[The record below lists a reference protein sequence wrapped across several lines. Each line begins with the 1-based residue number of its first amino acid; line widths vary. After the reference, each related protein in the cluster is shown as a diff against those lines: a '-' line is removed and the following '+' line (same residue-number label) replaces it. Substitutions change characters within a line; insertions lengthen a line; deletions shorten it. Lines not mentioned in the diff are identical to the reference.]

1 MLITVEPLHNGH
13 LGGRIFANNLFAG
26 TISIVDCRKKKRRR
40 RKVKKERKKEREKA
54 SKLSKN
60 RTGDNCM
67 SFGNIEKE
75 LALLALKSSQSRAL
89 KWSAYDCREVFPK
102 WHKIQSIKI
111 PSRISTLKSS
121 VQGTLANRKPRK
133 EELSGIA
140 RKLWSPLRCTI
151 SCSARFVVE
160 MKGDKMMSSQLQRKC
175 KTRVVL
181 HTILKVPPV
190 TWKGMVSHISDCKQS
205 VFLKIGL
212 A

>member
-13 LGGRIFANNLFAG
+13 LGGRIFANNLFAE
-26 TISIVDCRKKKRRR
+26 TIFIVDCRKKKRRR
-40 RKVKKERKKEREKA
+40 RKEKKERKKEREKA

-60 RTGDNCM
+60 RTRDNCLLVL
-67 SFGNIEKE
+67 IEKE

-181 HTILKVPPV
+181 HTILKVPPL